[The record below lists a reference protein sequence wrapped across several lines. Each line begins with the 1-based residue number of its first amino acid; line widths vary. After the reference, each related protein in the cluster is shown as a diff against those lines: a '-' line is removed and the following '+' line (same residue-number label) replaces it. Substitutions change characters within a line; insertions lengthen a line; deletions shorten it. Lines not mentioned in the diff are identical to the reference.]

1 VLQLSQREL
10 SKPAAWQREDD
21 SGVSLH
27 LQWRVPVRLTD
38 NTATALQRITYGF
51 YAREPDWLDANKLA
65 ALGFDVRPPL
75 PSPEHSNTNDYDRE
89 PRREVFLVLELNGPA
104 YRHELDQVRLLTA
117 AATEKPDEA
126 KATLAKEEQQSTRLF
141 AVDAGLDA
149 AALRAKYPDRAH
161 YAIVRGTI
169 RPRWASERSPP
180 TLSASIEALS
190 VEEINVPRGMQAVFQ
205 DAAGE
210 VVYSGDDEKRAPFE
224 AVVAFG
230 RRQEP
235 WMIGAKAGKI
245 DLLQ

>member
-27 LQWRVPVRLTD
+27 LQWRVPVRIHDDD
-38 NTATALQRITYGF
+38 NALQRITYGF
-51 YAREPDWLDANKLA
+51 YAREPDWLDADKLA
-65 ALGFDVRPPL
+65 ALGFDTRPPL
-75 PSPEHSNTNDYDRE
+75 PSPDNNGDYDRE
-89 PRREVFLVLELNGPA
+89 PRREVFLVLELNGPV
-104 YRHELDQVRLLTA
+104 YRHELDQVRQLTA
-117 AATEKPDEA
+117 TATEKPDEA
-126 KATLAKEEQQSTRLF
+126 KATLEKEEQQSSRLF

-149 AALRAKYPDRAH
+149 DALRAKYPDRAH

-205 DAAGE
+205 DAAGQ

-235 WMIGAKAGKI
+235 WMVGAARGAG
-245 DLLQ
+245 DLRR